1 MHAEVLAKCKQA
13 RQAALKLAACSTSLK
28 NKALEQIATSLKK
41 NKKDIIE
48 ANQLDRN
55 RLESGDHY
63 TEAFYDRLLLSEA
76 RIFEMAQGLR
86 EIAALND
93 PVGEVTGMWK
103 RPNGLEIGQTRVPI
117 GVIAIIYEARPNV
130 TIDAAG
136 LTLKTGNT
144 VILRG
149 SSEALNS
156 NRALVKII
164 QQGLGEAGLPDGS
177 VALIEDADRAAVMDL
192 LNANQYLDL
201 LIPRG
206 GPSLI
211 NTVINNSSVP
221 VIQTGAGNCHTYV
234 DYSADLDKAVAI
246 AVNAKVQRPGVCNAM
261 ETLLVHKDMA
271 DDFLPKIVPALEKL
285 GVEIRGCPRTVS
297 YSSNIKPAG
306 EEDWSTE
313 YLDLI
318 LAIRVVENID
328 QAVEHI
334 NSYGTGHSEAI
345 ITDSYNQARHFLAS
359 VDAAAVYVNASTR
372 FTDGSAF
379 GLGAEIGISTQKLH
393 ARGPMGLEALTTL
406 KYIIFGSGQI
416 RE

>member
-1 MHAEVLAKCKQA
+1 MHAEVLTKCKQA
-13 RQAALKLAACSTSLK
+13 KQAALALAACSTSLK
-28 NKALEQIATSLKK
+28 NEALEKIAISLEK
-41 NKKDIIE
+41 NKKEIIE
-48 ANQLDRN
+48 ANRLDRN

-63 TEAFYDRLLLSEA
+63 TEAFSDRLLLTEA
-76 RIFEMAQGLR
+76 RIFEMARGLR

-136 LTLKTGNT
+136 LTLKTGNA

-149 SSEALNS
+149 SSEALHS
-156 NRALVKII
+156 NRTLVKII
-164 QQGLGEAGLPDGS
+164 QQGLEEAGMPDGA
-177 VALIEDADRAAVMDL
+177 VALIEDADRTAVMDL

-234 DYSADLDKAVAI
+234 DYNADLDKAVAI

-261 ETLLVHKDMA
+261 ETLLVHKDIA

-285 GVEIRGCPRTVS
+285 GVEIRGCSRTVS

-306 EEDWSTE
+306 EEDWSRE

-318 LAIRVVENID
+318 LAIRVVENTD

-345 ITDSYNQARHFLAS
+345 ITDSYDQSRHFLAR